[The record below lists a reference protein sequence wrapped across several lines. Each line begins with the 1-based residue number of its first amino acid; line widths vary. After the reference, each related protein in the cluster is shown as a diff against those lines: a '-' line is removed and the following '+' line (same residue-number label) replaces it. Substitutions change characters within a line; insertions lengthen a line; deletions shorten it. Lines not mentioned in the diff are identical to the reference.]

1 MRIFAA
7 LLASSLAWAAPP
19 QADDGFTPLFN
30 GKDLTG
36 WKYGNEI
43 LDGKTETADK
53 RFQVVDGAI
62 VAQEKDASGKGGI
75 KDLYTVASFDKDFQL
90 RLEFRAGLKAD
101 SGVYVRRTQ
110 LQVRDYARRNEQ
122 KQLTKFRND
131 DWNELDITVRG
142 GVVSTTVNGK
152 AVGPQDLLEL
162 TVKDGK
168 PQAKLNGSAVDVA
181 NIQCTVGAVAECL
194 VNGEVVDKAMKVPAS
209 GPVGLQAE
217 TGKFEFRR
225 VRIKT

>member
-1 MRIFAA
+1 MRLLAA
-7 LLASSLAWAAPP
+7 LLVSSLAWADPP
-19 QADDGFTPLFN
+19 QAEDGFTPLFN

-36 WKYGNEI
+36 WKYGNEV

-53 RFQVVDGAI
+53 RFQVVEGLI
-62 VAQEKDASGKGGI
+62 VAQEKDAAGKGGI
-75 KDLYTVASFDKDFQL
+75 KDLYTVPSFDKDFQL
-90 RLEFRAGLKAD
+90 KLEFRAGLKAD

-122 KQLTKFRND
+122 KQLTKFKND

-168 PQAKLNGSAVDVA
+168 PQARLNGAPVDVSSV
-181 NIQCTVGAVAECL
+181 QCTVGAVAECL

-209 GPVGLQAE
+209 GPIGLQAE
-217 TGKFEFRR
+217 SGKFEFRR
-225 VRIKT
+225 VRVRM